1 MNSMHKLSDTR
12 SRHGALTQQ
21 SRQRKINAWL
31 QVAAS
36 LSEQITVELQT
47 ATDQLQG
54 EEIADLQHVMALAQ
68 RLASNSK
75 AMRDTLRTLFDSGEK
90 SEEHAVTSTEDD
102 AMDEQVNA
110 LAKDMASVK
119 LDVKDINAD
128 VADIKVDVAGLKVD
142 VAGVKTDVGVLKTDV
157 SGLKLDL
164 AVVRSNYATR
174 SDVAEAKSA
183 VILSC
188 VGTII
193 AMAGVA
199 FAVAKLVH

>member
-54 EEIADLQHVMALAQ
+54 EEIADLQHVMALTQ

-75 AMRDTLRTLFDSGEK
+75 AMRDTLGTLFDSGEK

-128 VADIKVDVAGLKVD
+128 VADIKVD

>member
-1 MNSMHKLSDTR
+1 MNSMHKLSDTQV
-12 SRHGALTQQ
+12 RHGALTQQ
-21 SRQRKINAWL
+21 SRQRKIDAWL

-47 ATDQLQG
+47 ATERLQG
-54 EEIADLQHVMALAQ
+54 EGMADLQRVTTLAQ

-75 AMRDTLRTLFDSGEK
+75 AMRDTLGTLFDSDEK
-90 SEEHAVTSTEDD
+90 SEEHAMTSMEDC

-110 LAKDMASVK
+110 LAKDMAGVK
-119 LDVKDINAD
+119 LDVADLKVD
-128 VADIKVDVAGLKVD
+128 VAGIKVDVAGM
-142 VAGVKTDVGVLKTDV
+142 KTDVGVLKTDV

-164 AVVRSNYATR
+164 AVVRSNYATK

-183 VILSC
+183 VLLSC

-193 AMAGVA
+193 AMSGVA

>member
-1 MNSMHKLSDTR
+1 MNSMHKLSDTQV
-12 SRHGALTQQ
+12 RHGALTQQ
-21 SRQRKINAWL
+21 SRQRKIDAWL

-47 ATDQLQG
+47 ATERLQG
-54 EEIADLQHVMALAQ
+54 EGMADLQRVTTLAQ

-75 AMRDTLRTLFDSGEK
+75 AMRDTLGTLFDSGEK
-90 SEEHAVTSTEDD
+90 SEEHAVTSMEDC

-110 LAKDMASVK
+110 LAKDMAGVK
-119 LDVKDINAD
+119 LDVADLKVD
-128 VADIKVDVAGLKVD
+128 VAGIKVDVAGM
-142 VAGVKTDVGVLKTDV
+142 KTDVGVLKTDV

-164 AVVRSNYATR
+164 AVVRSNYATK

-183 VILSC
+183 VLLSC

-193 AMAGVA
+193 AMSGVA